1 MECVDLSIYPE
12 VNHLT
17 TFVALRMECVD
28 LSPEE
33 LTQIWDVK
41 CRTPHGVRGFKC
53 KMSKYFGV
61 DVPVALR
68 MECVD
73 LSVKAE
79 LVKGGL
85 ITIIPHTKCL
95 ESTENLLRKGAGK

>member
-1 MECVDLSIYPE
+1 MECVDLSI
-12 VNHLT
+12 
-17 TFVALRMECVD
+17 ALNRKNK
-28 LSPEE
+28 L
-33 LTQIWDVK
+33 LLG
-41 CRTPHGVRGFKC
+41 RTPHGVRGFKC
-53 KMSKYFGV
+53 KMGKYFGV

>member
-1 MECVDLSIYPE
+1 MECVDLSWRYMYLY
-12 VNHLT
+12 HTL
-17 TFVALRMECVD
+17 FVALRMECVD
-28 LSPEE
+28 LS
-33 LTQIWDVK
+33 LF
-41 CRTPHGVRGFKC
+41 CNLL
-53 KMSKYFGV
+53 
-61 DVPVALR
+61 VPDNHVALR